1 MIHDSCKKLVLNCV
15 GTTAI
20 FVEALQ
26 SFFHS
31 FINIS
36 ACKLKVI
43 EMFKLFKVW
52 CWSLHYHFWI
62 SME

>member
-43 EMFKLFKVW
+43 EMFKLFKV
-52 CWSLHYHFWI
+52 
-62 SME
+62 